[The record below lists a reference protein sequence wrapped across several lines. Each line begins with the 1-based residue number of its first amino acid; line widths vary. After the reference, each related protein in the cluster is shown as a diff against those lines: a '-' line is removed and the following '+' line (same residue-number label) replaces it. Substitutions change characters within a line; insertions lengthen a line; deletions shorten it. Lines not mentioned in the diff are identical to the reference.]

1 MYPILADLCLYDFF
15 HMSWETPQTIT
26 RIVVFI
32 VVVLITIFQ
41 VIQQITTSKEYILM

>member
-1 MYPILADLCLYDFF
+1 MYLILVDLYLYDFF

-41 VIQQITTSKEYILM
+41 VIQQITTSKEFLMN